1 MDDSGST
8 SEGSH
13 DDAVEHGQ
21 FDAGAP
27 ERTRFIASKVLV
39 QDARAE
45 DEESPSSTTAKT
57 YHMPSPP
64 PMTPIGGGDGVSA
77 RQGHVDRGVPD
88 TAIDVS
94 TQKDTT
100 MSGLERWRHVTRS
113 KVIQP
118 SRAEGASAFLTA
130 ADAVVQTAREIFA
143 QLRKKRAQELA
154 QEEAAMERERAEE
167 ERQRHEDFLL
177 RSRLQ
182 HEIWRKTLHDLEH
195 ELHHETLRRATEDSQ
210 MDVGELAKCGNQ
222 SSDVDHV
229 TERGHGP
236 SNILDQLKCPSPDV
250 KDNEQHRQQ
259 TAGGGGLAG
268 YEKAEKSPPDAL
280 SKVDGEV
287 GDIKECEKDTGRP
300 SEESVEI
307 APEKQVAGDAPP
319 QCQLGASGH
328 QDREWTQHVNNL
340 ASGESTEVLGLCQSP
355 ESSQSGEAEHLS
367 KRLHADAR
375 LTENDGLVQAHTAHT
390 EGSEALSFESI
401 SPCAEENMPPSQH
414 AGAQQRTHESSPELI
429 QVEEKRRDYRT
440 AQDNRVAAELAV
452 ARRWRRHLQAL
463 ADSET
468 THKELLRTSR
478 FMQPVR
484 GPVEPEIA
492 QEQLNQKRELER
504 QFECKHGTGR
514 PRCSAGSALLPHFL
528 IPMSSRPRELV
539 VESEAELKH
548 FVSKRSI
555 PSLPP
560 HWGKV
565 HEPYVTRGH
574 RKRDE
579 SIQRIRDMFQKIFRN
594 VAEAFVFCDSYR
606 VGYIE
611 LASMKARLLTLGF
624 TARPEDVHGLDME
637 RVFLLATGKTTTSM
651 DFFQFCRQFTWD
663 FPLTVEQEN
672 AWLRQTQVSSRKM
685 SANERAAIYSRDLN
699 SLARP
704 RPNGPEPFLDAVE
717 ELLLDPNLFEKFCV
731 IEGHSALQSG
741 SRRLSMDRREWLSL
755 LVYLRILPKDAM
767 KKWFKSQNGEQ
778 VDEDTELGEETYH
791 PDPRVV
797 SLQNKFQRQLTKKEA
812 MTAFLAGD
820 TSEEKD
826 GEMNFREYCLA
837 CQNIAL
843 ILVSGGENRTIEV
856 AKCETEKGAFN
867 FEAWWRH
874 IQEQED
880 VIASGQALEV
890 CANQEDV
897 EEVGGHGIEEAVEN
911 IILILEKE
919 EEEKTISCGVKNVV
933 ESLVT
938 GVEEQQKRDEMAEAR
953 KLEAEAQA
961 YENKVQNEVHACLER
976 MLAELQLQQ
985 DQKLVAEV
993 QEILQL
999 EPGFF
1004 LCKLIQAV
1012 KGRLHVM
1019 QKARKFGHEFCR
1031 QRRLSIQNQRLDS
1044 RAQDRRKFLGKNAGF
1059 VFLSFVFFFS
1069 LPEHPI

>member
-1 MDDSGST
+1 MNDSGSA

-13 DDAVEHGQ
+13 DNAVEDWQ
-21 FDAGAP
+21 FDVGAP
-27 ERTRFIASKVLV
+27 ERDGFIVSKVLV
-39 QDARAE
+39 QDAEAV
-45 DEESPSSTTAKT
+45 DEESPSSTAAKT
-57 YHMPSPP
+57 YHMMPSPP
-64 PMTPIGGGDGVSA
+64 PMTPIGGCGDGMSNN
-77 RQGHVDRGVPD
+77 
-88 TAIDVS
+88 AIDVS
-94 TQKDTT
+94 TRKDTT

-113 KVIQP
+113 QVIQP
-118 SRAEGASAFLTA
+118 SRAEGASAFSTA
-130 ADAVVQTAREIFA
+130 ADAVVQTAKEIFA
-143 QLRKKRAQELA
+143 QLRRKRAQELA
-154 QEEAAMERERAEE
+154 EEEAAMERERAEE
-167 ERQRHEDFLL
+167 ERQRHENFLL
-177 RSRLQ
+177 RSSLQ
-182 HEIWRKTLHDLEH
+182 HEIWRKTLHDLEQ
-195 ELHHETLRRATEDSQ
+195 ELHHEALRHATEDSQ
-210 MDVGELAKCGNQ
+210 MDVGELVEFGNQ

-236 SNILDQLKCPSPDV
+236 SSILDQLKCPSPDI
-250 KDNEQHRQQ
+250 KDNEQHTQQ

-268 YEKAEKSPPDAL
+268 YEKAEKCTPDAL
-280 SKVDGEV
+280 SKLDGEV
-287 GDIKECEKDTGRP
+287 WDIKEFEKVTTRP
-300 SEESVEI
+300 SEESVGI

-319 QCQLGASGH
+319 QGQFGASGH
-328 QDREWTQHVNNL
+328 QDRELTQHVNNH
-340 ASGESTEVLGLCQSP
+340 ASGESTEVLELYQSVG
-355 ESSQSGEAEHLS
+355 SSQSGEAEHLS
-367 KRLHADAR
+367 KRLHTDAR

-390 EGSEALSFESI
+390 ARSEALSIENI
-401 SPCAEENMPPSQH
+401 RPCTEENMPPSQH
-414 AGAQQRTHESSPELI
+414 AGAQQRTHEFSPERI
-429 QVEEKRRDYRT
+429 QVEEKRRDFRA
-440 AQDNRVAAELAV
+440 AQDNRVAAQLAV

-468 THKELLRTSR
+468 THKELLRTAR

-492 QEQLNQKRELER
+492 QEQLNQKREHER

-514 PRCSAGSALLPHFL
+514 PRCSAGSALLPHFP
-528 IPMSSRPRELV
+528 IPMSSRPRDLV

-579 SIQRIRDMFQKIFRN
+579 SIQRIRDMFQKIFHN

-624 TARPEDVHGLDME
+624 TARPEDVNGLDME
-637 RVFLLATGKTTTSM
+637 RVFLLATGKATTAM
-651 DFFQFCRQFTWD
+651 HFFQFCRQFTWD

-672 AWLRQTQVSSRKM
+672 AWHRQTQASSRKM
-685 SANERAAIYSRDLN
+685 SAIERAAIYSRDLN

-741 SRRLSMDRREWLSL
+741 SRRLSMDQSEWLSL

-767 KKWFKSQNGEQ
+767 KKLFKSQTGKQ
-778 VDEDTELGEETYH
+778 VDEDTELGQEIYH

-797 SLQNKFQRQLTKKEA
+797 SLQNRFQRQLTKKEA
-812 MTAFLAGD
+812 MTAFFAGD

-826 GEMNFREYCLA
+826 GEMNFREYCVA

-856 AKCETEKGAFN
+856 AKFETEKDAFN
-867 FEAWWRH
+867 FEAWRRH
-874 IQEQED
+874 IIEQEA
-880 VIASGQALEV
+880 VKASGQAFEV
-890 CANQEDV
+890 CADQEDA
-897 EEVGGHGIEEAVEN
+897 EEVEGHEIEEAVEN

-919 EEEKTISCGVKNVV
+919 EEEKIISCGVKNVV

-961 YENKVQNEVHACLER
+961 YESKVQHEVHACMQR

-993 QEILQL
+993 QEILQQ
-999 EPGFF
+999 ETGFF
-1004 LCKLIQAV
+1004 LWKLIQAV

-1031 QRRLSIQNQRLDS
+1031 QRSLSIQNQRLDS
-1044 RAQDRRKFLGKNAGF
+1044 RAQDRRRFLAKNAGF
-1059 VFLSFVFFFS
+1059 VFLSFVFIFAP
-1069 LPEHPI
+1069 LENPV